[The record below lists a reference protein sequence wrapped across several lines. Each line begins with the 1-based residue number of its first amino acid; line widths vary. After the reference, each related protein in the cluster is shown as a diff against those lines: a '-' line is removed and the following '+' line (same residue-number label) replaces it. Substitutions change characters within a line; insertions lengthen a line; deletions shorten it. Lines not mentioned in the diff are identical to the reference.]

1 MKTTHYILVLT
12 VLAILNILVYVWPM
26 RVDMTADKRYSL
38 SAPTKELLRKTES
51 DIDVKLLLGGNL
63 NASFL
68 QLKSAT
74 ERLLEEFEQYG
85 DVHYTNISADEL
97 AELSKSGLK
106 ATVIHERQQG
116 GQMVQTTIYPYAVI
130 RYQGK
135 ETVVSLLT
143 NTRGLSGEENINRS
157 IEQLEFILAEGISG
171 LTQTEARKVA
181 FIEGHGELP
190 EANVYDLSRSLANYF
205 QVDRGV
211 LTGDWRVL
219 QDYEALII
227 ADPQAT
233 FSEADKYQIDQYVMH
248 GGRIL
253 WVLDGVMFSDD
264 ILSKEGYTPVIAKD
278 LNLQDLL
285 FRYGVRITP
294 SLLQDLQCLPVPVD
308 VSEDATQ
315 PNFQPMPWYY
325 APLLLTSEASPIT
338 RNLGQVSSTFCSGL
352 EFVGG
357 DDGLRKEV
365 LLATSS
371 ASRAIGVPAE
381 VDLSLIELD
390 RNMFP
395 HAYIPVAAA
404 VEGSFP
410 SLFTHRM
417 TPEGIVAGEKI
428 TNSQMSRQ
436 IVVASG
442 SVIRNE
448 VQQNQVVPLGYDRY
462 TGMQFA
468 NKDFLVNA
476 VLYLTDNG
484 GLIGLRSRQL
494 TLRLLNDQR
503 SREMRTMAQVV
514 TIVVPLL
521 LLATLGATFITIRKR
536 KYSRL

>member
-1 MKTTHYILVLT
+1 M
-12 VLAILNILVYVWPM
+12 VLAALMVLNILAYVWPL

-38 SAPTKELLRKTES
+38 SVATKELLRKTDG
-51 DIDVKLLLGGNL
+51 DIEVKLLLGGNL

-68 QLKSAT
+68 QLKSAA

-85 DVHYTNISADEL
+85 DVHYTNAHEDEL
-97 AELSKSGLK
+97 AELGKSGLK
-106 ATVIHERQQG
+106 ATIIHERQQG
-116 GQMVQTTIYPYAVI
+116 GQMVQTTIYPYALV

-171 LTQTEARKVA
+171 LAQTETRKIA

-190 EANVYDLSRSLANYF
+190 EANVYDLSRSLSNYF

-227 ADPQAT
+227 ADPQAA

-248 GGRIL
+248 GGRVL

-308 VSEDATQ
+308 VSEDAAQ

-352 EFVGG
+352 EFVGS

-395 HAYIPVAAA
+395 HSYIPVAAA
-404 VEGSFP
+404 LEGSFP

-417 TPEGIVAGEKI
+417 TPESVAAGDKI
-428 TNSQMSRQ
+428 TNSEMSRQ
-436 IVVASG
+436 IIVASG

-448 VQQNQVVPLGYDRY
+448 VQQNQIVPLGYDRY

-468 NKDFLVNA
+468 NKDFFVNA

-503 SREMRTMAQVV
+503 SREMRTLAQVV
-514 TIVVPLL
+514 TIALPLL
-521 LLATLGATFITIRKR
+521 LLVLLGAVFMIIRKR
-536 KYSRL
+536 KFSRI